1 MDAMHAILDRFP
13 MRALEILRRSQ
24 RDPRFRSIC
33 GDYAE
38 AASALRHWA
47 GVAGDLHP
55 TTREYRSFVGELEV
69 EILRHLDEAGEGG
82 LPPSARI

>member
-24 RDPRFRSIC
+24 RDPRLRSIC

-38 AASALRHWA
+38 AASALRHWE
-47 GVAGDLHP
+47 GMAGDLHP
-55 TTREYRSFVGELEV
+55 TTREYRSFVGELEN
-69 EILRHLDEAGEGG
+69 EILGRLDEPGD
-82 LPPSARI
+82 